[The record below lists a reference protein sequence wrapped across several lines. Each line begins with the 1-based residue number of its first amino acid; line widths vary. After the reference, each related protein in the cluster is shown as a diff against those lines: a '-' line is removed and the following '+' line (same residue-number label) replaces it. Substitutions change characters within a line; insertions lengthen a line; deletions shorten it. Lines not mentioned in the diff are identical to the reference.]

1 MNKGQLR
8 KIIDV
13 AMKRIPAD
21 LVLKNASVL
30 DIFNDEIVKG
40 DIAISDKWIAG
51 IGSYQGEKE
60 VDATDLYA
68 SPGLI
73 DSHIHIESSYL
84 TPEEFG
90 KLLVPHGTTTL
101 IADPHEIV
109 NVNGFD
115 AMEYMIKAGE
125 RTVLDI
131 R

>member
-1 MNKGQLR
+1 MKKEQLK

-21 LVLKNASVL
+21 LVLKNASVIDL
-30 DIFNDEIVKG
+30 FNGETVKG
-40 DIAISDKWIAG
+40 DIAISDEWIAG
-51 IGSYQGEKE
+51 VGSYEGVTEI
-60 VDATDLYA
+60 DASDLYA

-90 KLLVPHGTTTL
+90 SLVVPHGTTTI

-109 NVNGFD
+109 NVNGFVF
-115 AMEYMIKAGE
+115 YI
-125 RTVLDI
+125 L
-131 R
+131 